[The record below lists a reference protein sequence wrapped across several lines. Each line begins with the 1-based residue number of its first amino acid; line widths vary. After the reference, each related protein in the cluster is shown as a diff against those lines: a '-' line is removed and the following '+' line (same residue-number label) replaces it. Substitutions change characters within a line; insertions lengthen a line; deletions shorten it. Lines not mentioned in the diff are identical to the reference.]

1 MSAHLRLE
9 SIVAGYGR
17 GDILR
22 DLDLDIEAKAVTCLV
37 GPNGAGK
44 STVLKLISGLLR
56 ARRGLIALD
65 GENIGGLSPAKV
77 LARGVVH
84 VAQDR
89 SLFPLMTV
97 WDNLLMGAHS
107 LRDRQLI
114 RGRAERIAR
123 EFPLIHERRHE
134 RAGSLSGGQQKL
146 VEIARVLMLEPKLIM
161 LDEPTMGLEPKARHL
176 IFETVARLNESG
188 HTVLLVE
195 QNARAGL
202 AAAHWGAVLDGGT
215 VALKGSGSE
224 LLANPRMAELYL
236 GGSVSRANGGD
247 T

>member
-1 MSAHLRLE
+1 
-9 SIVAGYGR
+9 
-17 GDILR
+17 
-22 DLDLDIEAKAVTCLV
+22 
-37 GPNGAGK
+37 
-44 STVLKLISGLLR
+44 
-56 ARRGLIALD
+56 
-65 GENIGGLSPAKV
+65 
-77 LARGVVH
+77 
-84 VAQDR
+84 
-89 SLFPLMTV
+89 MTV

-107 LRDRQLI
+107 LRDRNLI
-114 RGRAERIAR
+114 RKRAERIAQ

-134 RAGSLSGGQQKL
+134 RAGTLSGGQQKL
-146 VEIARVLMLEPKLIM
+146 VEIARVLMLKPKLIM

-215 VALKGSGSE
+215 VALKGSGSQ

-236 GGSVSRANGGD
+236 GGSVSGANGAD

>member
-114 RGRAERIAR
+114 RGRAERIAH

-134 RAGSLSGGQQKL
+134 RAGTLSGGQQKL

-188 HTVLLVE
+188 RTVLLVE

-215 VALKGSGSE
+215 VALKGSASQ

-236 GGSVSRANGGD
+236 GGSVSHANGA
-247 T
+247 